1 MCKRLIKTVY
11 ILVTVACVAS
21 TVSAAVSIPVD
32 LKRDS
37 ADADFICV
45 GKTIPPNV
53 NDVRAR
59 QAAGSSEV
67 TCRFR
72 IDRVLKGDIEPGQT
86 IEVKCLYG
94 QQHCS
99 GYDLVMLKRSGDSF
113 VYSRIE
119 CSVPVSEEAYSV
131 YKKSDDVMANL
142 RWEMINSLHS
152 SSEWVVQSALAQAG
166 ILTKS
171 DIEVYTKPKI
181 NDPDLRTQAS
191 ALGVCIAAGMDGYV
205 IPALE
210 VVEKLCVSDKND
222 GSGVPIS
229 LLNHLTKLQIKP
241 AMMAPV
247 AAKLHSK
254 SAEVRRI
261 ASFMLRQSKIDAAVP
276 YLQSALDD
284 SDSEVRYNAVFGI
297 AMIKGDPKH
306 APSIVKFA
314 EDEQAYVEYWKEKLN
329 N

>member
-1 MCKRLIKTVY
+1 MCKKVSV
-11 ILVTVACVAS
+11 LVVLVAVAACFAS
-21 TVSAAVSIPVD
+21 TSLAAVSIPVD

-37 ADADFICV
+37 EDAEFICV
-45 GKTIPPNV
+45 GETIPPHA

-86 IEVKCLYG
+86 IELKYLKG
-94 QQHCS
+94 QQHYS

-131 YKKSDDVMANL
+131 YKKSGDVMANL
-142 RWEMINSLHS
+142 RWEMINSLQS
-152 SSEWVVQSALAQAG
+152 SSEWVVHSALAQAG

-181 NDPDLRTQAS
+181 NAPDLRTQAS

-210 VVEKLCVSDKND
+210 VVEKLCGSDNNE
-222 GSGVPIS
+222 GSGVPTS
-229 LLNHLTKLQIKP
+229 LLNQLTKLQIKP

-247 AAKLHSK
+247 AAKLDSK

-261 ASFMLRQSKIDAAVP
+261 ASFMLRQSKVDAAVP
-276 YLQSALDD
+276 YLKSALND

-306 APSIVKFA
+306 APSMDKFT
-314 EDEQAYVEYWKEKLN
+314 EDEQAYIGYWKSQL
-329 N
+329 